1 MNKVIYLDNAATSF
15 PKPAAVEREVGKCI
29 RKYCVSTGRGSH
41 KKSHYAD
48 EKMYETRERLA
59 SLFNIEDPSRIAFTL
74 NTTQGINEGLYGT
87 LSPGD
92 ELIISSM
99 EHNSVLRPATE
110 LEKRGINLKTA
121 ETGKSGKMTFKAIEP
136 LLTDDTKMVAMLHA
150 SNVTGAVNEIRVIGR
165 ELKKR
170 GILFLVD
177 AAQTAGLVPID
188 VKKDCIDILCFPGHK
203 GLLGPAGTGGIYVRK
218 GVAITPLM
226 QGGTGSISESSSQPP
241 DMPDLLES
249 GTQNILGIAG
259 LCEGVKCVSDNAE
272 AIYEN
277 EAYLS
282 SLLAE
287 NLAGLK
293 GVSVL
298 GRDGGRNTGIVGV
311 KLDNISPA
319 EAAYYLDRDFSVAVR
334 AGFHCAYLASK
345 TLGCEK
351 NGTLRFSVGPFNT
364 KKDIEKASY
373 AMFKIISRH

>member
-188 VKKDCIDILCFPGHK
+188 VKKD
-203 GLLGPAGTGGIYVRK
+203 
-218 GVAITPLM
+218 
-226 QGGTGSISESSSQPP
+226 
-241 DMPDLLES
+241 
-249 GTQNILGIAG
+249 
-259 LCEGVKCVSDNAE
+259 
-272 AIYEN
+272 
-277 EAYLS
+277 
-282 SLLAE
+282 
-287 NLAGLK
+287 
-293 GVSVL
+293 
-298 GRDGGRNTGIVGV
+298 
-311 KLDNISPA
+311 
-319 EAAYYLDRDFSVAVR
+319 
-334 AGFHCAYLASK
+334 
-345 TLGCEK
+345 
-351 NGTLRFSVGPFNT
+351 
-364 KKDIEKASY
+364 
-373 AMFKIISRH
+373 